1 MRLMS
6 QKHRGQHSIEKSGT
20 TQADRHGADGPFRPF
35 VLIPTYNNA
44 GTILQ
49 VIGDVRRHYKD
60 LIIVNDGSTDE
71 TADLL
76 AQSTV
81 EIATHAENR
90 GKGAA
95 LLTGFARG
103 RAMGFTHAVTF
114 DADGQHHAE
123 EIPSLLAEAEQYPNA
138 IILGTRDMI
147 HAHAPAANEFAG
159 RMSDFGVKV
168 QTGLDIQDSQ
178 SGFRVYPLA
187 VVEALKLKPRRFEF
201 EIDVLVRGC
210 WAGVTVRNVPISVT
224 YLPSEQRVSHF
235 RPWIDTLRVLRTHCR
250 LLLRQALPI
259 PHRRLFA
266 SSQTS
271 GDGQRSE
278 SIRGALARARRMGIR
293 GTWRHLV
300 TERAAPI
307 EIAAAIGLGV
317 VVGTSPLY
325 GLHTLIV
332 LYLALRW
339 HLNPLA
345 AFLGSS
351 ISIPPVAPI
360 IGFACIAIGSLITQQ
375 VWPEVSIHDI
385 RPSLHGLQRLA
396 VLWAIGWP
404 FVAAI
409 SSVLLGFC
417 SYHAV
422 TLLRG
427 RDRAKCTASD

>member
-1 MRLMS
+1 MGLMS
-6 QKHRGQHSIEKSGT
+6 DRQPGQPSVEKTGR
-20 TQADRHGADGPFRPF
+20 TQADRQGADGSFRPF

-49 VIGDVRRHYKD
+49 VIGDVRRYHED
-60 LIIVNDGSTDE
+60 LIVVNDGSTDE

-81 EIATHAENR
+81 EIATHTENR

-103 RAMGFTHAVTF
+103 RERGFTHAVTF

-123 EIPSLLAEAEQYPNA
+123 EIPVLLAEARQYPDA
-138 IILGTRDMI
+138 MVLGTRDMI
-147 HAHAPAANEFAG
+147 DAHAPAANEFAG
-159 RMSDFGVKV
+159 RMSDFGLKV
-168 QTGLDIQDSQ
+168 QTGLDIRDSQ

-187 VVEALKLKPRRFEF
+187 VAEALKLRPRRFEF

-210 WAGVTVRNVPISVT
+210 WAGVAIRSVPISVT
-224 YLPSEQRVSHF
+224 YLPSDQRVSHF
-235 RPWIDTLRVLRTHCR
+235 RPWIDTLRVLRIHCGF
-250 LLLRQALPI
+250 LLRQALPI
-259 PHRRLFA
+259 PHRRLFPP
-266 SSQTS
+266 SQTH
-271 GDGQRSE
+271 GEQKNSE
-278 SIRGALARARRMGIR
+278 SVRGALARAGQMGMR

-300 TERAAPI
+300 AERAAPI
-307 EIAAAIGLGV
+307 EIAAAIAVGV

-345 AFLGSS
+345 AFLGSN
-351 ISIPPVAPI
+351 ISIPPVAPV

-385 RPSLHGLQRLA
+385 RPSLHGLRRLA
-396 VLWAIGWP
+396 ILWAIGWP
-404 FVAAI
+404 FVAAVT
-409 SSVLLGFC
+409 SVLLGFC

-422 TLLRG
+422 ALLRR
-427 RDRAKCTASD
+427 RDPARCSASD

>member
-1 MRLMS
+1 MRSMS
-6 QKHRGQHSIEKSGT
+6 ESRPGQHSIEKIGR
-20 TQADRHGADGPFRPF
+20 TQADRQRTDGPFRPF

-60 LIIVNDGSTDE
+60 LIVVNDGSTDE

-81 EIATHAENR
+81 ETATHTENR

-103 RAMGFTHAVTF
+103 RERGFTHAVTF

-123 EIPSLLAEAEQYPNA
+123 EIPGLLAEAEQHPNA
-138 IILGTRDMI
+138 LVLGTRDMVR
-147 HAHAPAANEFAG
+147 AHAPAANEFAG
-159 RMSDFGVKV
+159 RMSDFGLKV
-168 QTGLDIQDSQ
+168 QTGLDIRDSQ

-224 YLPSEQRVSHF
+224 YLPSDQRVSHF

-250 LLLRQALPI
+250 FLLRQVLPI

-266 SSQTS
+266 RSQINWDS
-271 GDGQRSE
+271 QSSE
-278 SIRGALARARRMGIR
+278 SVRGALARARQMGIR

-317 VVGTSPLY
+317 VIGTSPLY
-325 GLHTLIV
+325 GLHTFIV

-385 RPSLHGLQRLA
+385 QPSLHGLRRLA
-396 VLWAIGWP
+396 ILWAIGWP
-404 FVAAI
+404 FVAAVTSI
-409 SSVLLGFC
+409 LLGFF

-427 RDRAKCTASD
+427 RNCAESTASR